1 MERME
6 IPEEY
11 NKITLQVYNNDE
23 IVEKNFL
30 LGELLAVCTKAYYEP
45 FINHSK
51 GGALVFVK
59 GQEDPF
65 ITADEVTIKKIMGRL
80 AQNPYAKQFPLI
92 QKGSANLCVLKDA
105 FRETEKYIVLKSGAR
120 LLFKE
125 SPCKK

>member
-1 MERME
+1 MAQVE
-6 IPEEY
+6 IPEEFS
-11 NKITLQVYNNDE
+11 KLTLQVYNNDE
-23 IVEKNFL
+23 IVEKDFRL
-30 LGELLAVCTKAYYEP
+30 DELLAVCTKAYYEP

-92 QKGSANLCVLKDA
+92 QKGSANLRVLEDA
-105 FRETEKYIVLKSGAR
+105 FRETGKYIVLKSGAK
-120 LLFKE
+120 LLVKE